1 LQKAFVPLQSQQKAP
16 GLQQQHQA
24 LVSRFHGAA
33 TVTGDGHCAARLV
46 TGHAR
51 GTGTWSALP
60 ALPQGSDPRERSGEK
75 ELSQI
80 AQLFAE

>member
-1 LQKAFVPLQSQQKAP
+1 MQSQQNVP
-16 GLQQQHQA
+16 GLQQLHQA
-24 LVSRFHGAA
+24 LVSGFYGAA
-33 TVTGDGHCAARLV
+33 FVAGDGHWAAQLV

-75 ELSQI
+75 EPSQI